1 MTKGK
6 IVDIRE
12 DGTAVI
18 IAPAN
23 MRELTHRQVKEVYV
37 DYIDSRSLSGAQ
49 RRMCYSLINAISEWT
64 GETQEGMKTA
74 LKLEFCQGHIEMLG
88 DKIFSLSNAPMSL
101 VAEFQRYL
109 IDFIIT
115 YGIPLKFPLLDYV
128 DDIEHYTYMC
138 LINKK
143 CVICGKRADLHHLRG
158 SKIGMGNDRKAVE
171 HIGRYAISLCRV
183 HHNEIN
189 TIPEQDFME
198 KYHLVGGIEIDKTI
212 AKLYSLKVKRH
223 DN

>member
-37 DYIDSRSLSGAQ
+37 DYIDSRSLSGKQ
-49 RRMCYSLINAISEWT
+49 RRMCYALINAISEWS
-64 GETQEGMKTA
+64 GETQEGTKTL
-74 LKLEFCQGHIEMLG
+74 LKLEFSQERIETLG
-88 DKIFSLSNAPMSL
+88 DKMFSLSNAPMSL
-101 VAEFQRYL
+101 VAEFQKYL

-115 YGIPLKFPLLDYV
+115 YDIPLKFPLLDYV

-143 CVICGKRADLHHLRG
+143 CVICGKRADLHHVDTV
-158 SKIGMGNDRKAVE
+158 GMGNDRTKISHFGKEVL
-171 HIGRYAISLCRV
+171 SLCRV
-183 HHNEIN
+183 HHSEYHSVGKS
-189 TIPEQDFME
+189 EFLE
-198 KYHLVGGIEIDKTI
+198 KYHLNGGIPADKTI
-212 AKLYSLKVKRH
+212 CKIYGLRSK
-223 DN
+223 

>member
-64 GETQEGMKTA
+64 GETQEGTKTA
-74 LKLEFCQGHIEMLG
+74 LKLDFCQGHIESLG

-115 YGIPLKFPLLDYV
+115 YDIPLNFSLLPYA

-143 CVICGKRADLHHLRG
+143 CVICGKRADLHHIDAVG
-158 SKIGMGNDRKAVE
+158 VGNDRTKINHLGKEVL
-171 HIGRYAISLCRV
+171 SLCRV
-183 HHNEIN
+183 HHSEYHSVGKS
-189 TIPEQDFME
+189 EFLE
-198 KYHLVGGIEIDKTI
+198 KYHLNGGIPADKTI
-212 AKLYSLKVKRH
+212 CKIYGLRSK
-223 DN
+223 

>member
-6 IVDIRE
+6 IIDIRE

-37 DYIDSRSLSGAQ
+37 DYIDSRALSGKQ
-49 RRMCYSLINAISEWT
+49 RRMCYSLINAISEWS

-115 YGIPLKFPLLDYV
+115 YDIPLKFPLLDYV

-143 CVICGKRADLHHLRG
+143 CVICGKRADLHHVNAV
-158 SKIGMGNDRKAVE
+158 GMGNDRTKISHLGKEVL
-171 HIGRYAISLCRV
+171 SLCRE
-183 HHNEIN
+183 HHGEYHSVGKS
-189 TIPEQDFME
+189 EFLE
-198 KYHLVGGIEIDKTI
+198 KYHLNGGIPADKTI
-212 AKLYSLKVKRH
+212 CKIYGLRSK
-223 DN
+223 

>member
-18 IAPAN
+18 VAPAN

-37 DYIDSRSLSGAQ
+37 DYIDSRHLSDKQ
-49 RRMCYSLINAISEWT
+49 RRMCYALINAISEWS
-64 GETQEGMKTA
+64 GETQEGTKTL
-74 LKLEFCQGHIEMLG
+74 LKLEFSQERIETLG
-88 DKIFSLSNAPMSL
+88 DKMFSLSNAPMSL

-115 YGIPLKFPLLDYV
+115 YDIPLKFPLLGYV

-143 CVICGKRADLHHLRG
+143 CVICGKRADLHHVDTVG
-158 SKIGMGNDRKAVE
+158 IGNDRTKINHLGKEVL
-171 HIGRYAISLCRV
+171 SLCRE
-183 HHNEIN
+183 HHGEYHNVGKSE
-189 TIPEQDFME
+189 FMA
-198 KYHLVGGIEIDKTI
+198 KYHLNGGIPADKTI
-212 AKLYSLKVKRH
+212 CKIYGLRSK
-223 DN
+223 